1 MTPRQPPPAPAALTS
16 GRSQLT
22 AWLLFAPP
30 LLMAGLRWLLQQA
43 DDRVSATP
51 APALVPVATTST
63 TLELVWPALLALAV
77 LVALGL
83 LVRRIGW
90 RRFMPVLGVAWA
102 LFWLAACGALLQQ
115 HFNREGLIL
124 QGADV
129 AALSADSSSSSS
141 SAPAAPDAPAEA
153 EAPAPDASTATVA
166 QARVVTAKFKPP
178 SARSLGGTE
187 LVLQVAGLEVPQRLL
202 LNDAKAAALKPGDA
216 LAVQLVPGRF
226 KGQFVVGWRAV
237 SLALPAPSAPLPP
250 GATP

>member
-1 MTPRQPPPAPAALTS
+1 MTPRQPPPAPATLTG

-22 AWLLFAPP
+22 AWLLFGPP

-51 APALVPVATTST
+51 APALLPVATPST
-63 TLELVWPALLALAV
+63 MLELVWPALVGLAV

-115 HFNREGLIL
+115 HFNREGLVL

-129 AALSADSSSSSS
+129 AAILADSSS
-141 SAPAAPDAPAEA
+141 PAAPDAV
-153 EAPAPDASTATVA
+153 DAATVA

-202 LNDAKAAALKPGDA
+202 LDDAKAASLKPGDA
-216 LAVQLVPGRF
+216 LALQLAPGRF
-226 KGQFVVGWRAV
+226 KGQFVVGWQ
-237 SLALPAPSAPLPP
+237 ALPPASLPP

>member
-1 MTPRQPPPAPAALTS
+1 MTPRQPPLEPATLTG

-51 APALVPVATTST
+51 APALVPVATTTT
-63 TLELVWPALLALAV
+63 TLELVWPALVALAV
-77 LVALGL
+77 LMALGL

-115 HFNREGLIL
+115 HFNREGLVL
-124 QGADV
+124 QGAD
-129 AALSADSSSSSS
+129 AAAVSS
-141 SAPAAPDAPAEA
+141 SAPAAQAAPA
-153 EAPAPDASTATVA
+153 ATVA
-166 QARVVTAKFKPP
+166 QAKVVTAKFKPP

-187 LVLQVAGLEVPQRLL
+187 LVLQVDGLEVPQRLL
-202 LNDAKAAALKPGDA
+202 LNDVRAAALKPGDA

>member
-1 MTPRQPPPAPAALTS
+1 MTSRQPSPEPAALSS

-51 APALVPVATTST
+51 APALVPVATTTT
-63 TLELVWPALLALAV
+63 TLELVWPALVALAV
-77 LVALGL
+77 LVALSL

-124 QGADV
+124 QGAD
-129 AALSADSSSSSS
+129 AAAVSADSSSP
-141 SAPAAPDAPAEA
+141 SAPAAPG
-153 EAPAPDASTATVA
+153 APDASAAAVA

-187 LVLQVAGLEVPQRLL
+187 LVLQVDGLEVPQRLL
-202 LNDAKAAALKPGDA
+202 LNDVRAAALKPGDA

>member
-1 MTPRQPPPAPAALTS
+1 MTPRQPPPEPATLTG
-16 GRSQLT
+16 GRSQLA

-51 APALVPVATTST
+51 APALVPVATTT
-63 TLELVWPALLALAV
+63 TLELVWPALVALAV

-115 HFNREGLIL
+115 HFNREGLVL
-124 QGADV
+124 QGVD
-129 AALSADSSSSSS
+129 AAAVSS
-141 SAPAAPDAPAEA
+141 SAPAATIAPA
-153 EAPAPDASTATVA
+153 ATVL
-166 QARVVTAKFKPP
+166 QAKVVTVKFKPP

-187 LVLQVAGLEVPQRLL
+187 LVLQVTGLEVPQRLL
-202 LNDAKAAALKPGDA
+202 LNDAKAASLKPGDA
-216 LAVQLVPGRF
+216 LTLQLVPGRF
-226 KGQFVVGWRAV
+226 KGQFVVGWQQAMP
-237 SLALPAPSAPLPP
+237 LAPPAPLPP

>member
-1 MTPRQPPPAPAALTS
+1 MTLRQPPPEPATLTG
-16 GRSQLT
+16 GRSQLA

-51 APALVPVATTST
+51 APALVPVAITTT
-63 TLELVWPALLALAV
+63 TLELVWPALVALAV

-115 HFNREGLIL
+115 HFNREGLVL
-124 QGADV
+124 QGAD
-129 AALSADSSSSSS
+129 AAAVSS
-141 SAPAAPDAPAEA
+141 SAPAAPA
-153 EAPAPDASTATVA
+153 ATVV
-166 QARVVTAKFKPP
+166 QAKVVTVKFKPP

-187 LVLQVAGLEVPQRLL
+187 LVLQVDGLEVPQRLL
-202 LNDAKAAALKPGDA
+202 INDAKAASLKPGDA
-216 LAVQLVPGRF
+216 LTLQLVPGRF
-226 KGQFVVGWRAV
+226 KGQFVVGWQQAMPPV
-237 SLALPAPSAPLPP
+237 APVASVPPAPLPS

>member
-1 MTPRQPPPAPAALTS
+1 MTSRQPSPEPAALSS

-51 APALVPVATTST
+51 APALVPVATTTT
-63 TLELVWPALLALAV
+63 TLELVWPALVALAV
-77 LVALGL
+77 LVALSL

-115 HFNREGLIL
+115 HFNREGLVL
-124 QGADV
+124 QSVD
-129 AALSADSSSSSS
+129 AAEVSS
-141 SAPAAPDAPAEA
+141 SAPAAPAAPAA
-153 EAPAPDASTATVA
+153 AVV
-166 QARVVTAKFKPP
+166 QAKVVTVKFKPP

-187 LVLQVAGLEVPQRLL
+187 LVLQVNGLEVPQRLL
-202 LNDAKAAALKPGDA
+202 LNDAKAASLKPGDA
-216 LAVQLVPGRF
+216 LALQLVPGRF
-226 KGQFVVGWRAV
+226 KGQFVVGWRQAMPPV
-237 SLALPAPSAPLPP
+237 APVAPASPAPLPP

>member
-1 MTPRQPPPAPAALTS
+1 MTPRQPPPEPANLTG
-16 GRSQLT
+16 GRSQLI

-51 APALVPVATTST
+51 APALVPVATTT
-63 TLELVWPALLALAV
+63 TLELVWPALVALAV
-77 LVALGL
+77 LMALGL

-115 HFNREGLIL
+115 HFNREGLVL
-124 QGADV
+124 QGAD
-129 AALSADSSSSSS
+129 AAAVSS
-141 SAPAAPDAPAEA
+141 SAPAAQAAPA
-153 EAPAPDASTATVA
+153 ATVA
-166 QARVVTAKFKPP
+166 QAKVVTAKFKPP

-187 LVLQVAGLEVPQRLL
+187 LVLQVDGLEVPQRLL
-202 LNDAKAAALKPGDA
+202 LNDVRAAALKPGDA

>member
-1 MTPRQPPPAPAALTS
+1 MTPRQPPPEPANLTG
-16 GRSQLT
+16 GRSQLI

-51 APALVPVATTST
+51 APALVPVATTTT
-63 TLELVWPALLALAV
+63 TLELVWPALVALAV

-115 HFNREGLIL
+115 HFNREGLVL
-124 QGADV
+124 QGAD
-129 AALSADSSSSSS
+129 AAAVSS
-141 SAPAAPDAPAEA
+141 SAPAAQAAPA
-153 EAPAPDASTATVA
+153 ATVA
-166 QARVVTAKFKPP
+166 QAKVVTAKFKPP

-187 LVLQVAGLEVPQRLL
+187 LVLQVDGLEVPQRLL
-202 LNDAKAAALKPGDA
+202 LNDVRAAALKPGDA

-250 GATP
+250 GASP

>member
-1 MTPRQPPPAPAALTS
+1 MTPRQPSPEPATLTG
-16 GRSQLT
+16 GRSQLA

-51 APALVPVATTST
+51 APALVPVATTTT
-63 TLELVWPALLALAV
+63 TLELVWPALVALAV
-77 LVALGL
+77 LVALSL

-115 HFNREGLIL
+115 HFNREGLVL
-124 QGADV
+124 QSVD
-129 AALSADSSSSSS
+129 AAEVSS
-141 SAPAAPDAPAEA
+141 SAPAAPAAPAA
-153 EAPAPDASTATVA
+153 AVV
-166 QARVVTAKFKPP
+166 QAKVVTVKFKPP

-187 LVLQVAGLEVPQRLL
+187 LVLQVNGLEVPQRLL
-202 LNDAKAAALKPGDA
+202 LNDAKAASLKPGDA
-216 LAVQLVPGRF
+216 LALQLVPGRF
-226 KGQFVVGWRAV
+226 KGQFVVGWRQAMPPV
-237 SLALPAPSAPLPP
+237 APVAPASPAPLPP